1 LKAPFPD
8 VLFVAAGGVNQRTAA
23 EFVIAGAAA
32 VGVGAELI
40 PKRAVQQRDAH
51 WITELA
57 HRFLNII
64 QEARE
69 QTVGRNE
76 GTDRTK

>member
-8 VLFVAAGGVNQRTAA
+8 VRFVAAGGVNQRTAA
-23 EFVIAGAAA
+23 EFIIAGAAA
-32 VGVGAELI
+32 VGVGTELI
-40 PKRAVQQRDAH
+40 PRKAVQQRDAH

-69 QTVGRNE
+69 QTAGRN
-76 GTDRTK
+76 GSVDRR

>member
-1 LKAPFPD
+1 MFPFLRNLRP
-8 VLFVAAGGVNQRTAA
+8 GGVNQRTAA
-23 EFVIAGAAA
+23 KFVIAGVAA
-32 VGVGAELI
+32 VGVGTELI
-40 PKRAVQQRDAH
+40 PKTAVQQRGAH

-69 QTVGRNE
+69 RTVGRN
-76 GTDRTK
+76 GSVDRR